1 MRKQLMLAFILLIV
15 ITLTGVALYARANA
29 TIQIHQFLGRG
40 GAQGT
45 ADLVEEL
52 EIYYAEHGWDGVE
65 LVMNSGGPGRGAGS
79 QSGRNIRLADPE
91 GNLLYA
97 PSGPLTSEPVSS
109 EALSNGTPLLA
120 DSSIVGYLLTA
131 QDSAITGIDFENS
144 LIKLLDQALLR
155 AAVLSGAAGILMA
168 IIIASALIRPLRN
181 LSDAAVELSHGNL
194 DQRVIEAGPPEI
206 KALGQSFNHMAAS
219 LQRLESNR
227 RAMTA
232 DIAHE
237 LRTPL
242 SIQRINLEAMQDGIY
257 PLDQANL
264 QIIAQ
269 QNQLLTRLVDDLRTL
284 SLADAG
290 QLELE
295 PVDVDLTAFVHLFF
309 EQSLADAREH
319 NVVLDHTLPAE
330 AVIAHVDPLRVSQ
343 ILSNLFQNALRFT
356 PEGGTISIQLRSDQ
370 QSASIAIQDD
380 GTGIPQEALP
390 RLFERFYK
398 AEQSRQD
405 SGTGLGLAIARRL
418 AELHGGTLEGANAA
432 DGGAVFTLRIPR
444 A

>member
-15 ITLTGVALYARANA
+15 ITLTVVALYARSNA

-40 GAQGT
+40 GALGT

-52 EIYYAEHGWDGVE
+52 EAYYAEYGWEGVE
-65 LVMNSGGPGRGAGS
+65 QVMSPVGPGRGSGS
-79 QSGRNIRLADPE
+79 QSGWNIRLADPE

-97 PSGPLTSEPVSS
+97 PSGPLASEPVSS
-109 EALSNGTPLLA
+109 EALSNGTALLV
-120 DSSIVGYLLTA
+120 DSTIVGYLLTA

-144 LIKLLDQALLR
+144 LTKLLDQALVR

-168 IIIASALIRPLRN
+168 VIIASALIRPLRN
-181 LSDAAVELSHGNL
+181 LSDAAAELSRGNL

-242 SIQRINLEAMQDGIY
+242 SVQRINLEAMQDGVY

-290 QLELE
+290 QLELD
-295 PVDVDLTAFVHLFF
+295 PVDVDLTAFVHQFY

-319 NVVLDHTLPAE
+319 NILLDHSLPAE
-330 AVIAHVDPLRVSQ
+330 SIIAHVDPLRVSQ

-356 PEGGTISIQLRSDQ
+356 PEGGTIGFQLISDQ

-380 GTGIPQEALP
+380 GPGIPKETLP

-444 A
+444 V

>member
-15 ITLTGVALYARANA
+15 ITLMGVALYARANA
-29 TIQIHQFLGRG
+29 TTQIHQFLGRG
-40 GAQGT
+40 GALGT
-45 ADLVEEL
+45 ADLIEEL
-52 EIYYAEHGWDGVE
+52 EAYYVEHGWVGVE
-65 LVMNSGGPGRGAGS
+65 QVMSPGGPGRGAGN

-97 PSGPLTSEPVSS
+97 PSGALSSDPVSS
-109 EALSNGTPLLA
+109 ETLSNGTPLLV

-155 AAVLSGAAGILMA
+155 AAILSGAAGILMA
-168 IIIASALIRPLRN
+168 VIIASALIRPLRN

-194 DQRVIEAGPPEI
+194 NQRVIETGPPEI

-242 SIQRINLEAMQDGIY
+242 SIQRINLEAMQDGVY

-264 QIIAQ
+264 QVIVQ

-295 PVDVDLTAFVHLFF
+295 PVDVDLNAFVQQFY
-309 EQSLADAREH
+309 EQSLADARER
-319 NVVLDHTLPAE
+319 NILLDLSLPAE
-330 AVIAHVDPLRVSQ
+330 AIIAHVDPLRISQ
-343 ILSNLFQNALRFT
+343 ILSNLVQNALRFT
-356 PEGGTISIQLRSDQ
+356 PQGGTIAIRLHPDQ
-370 QSASIAIQDD
+370 HSATIAIQDD
-380 GTGIPQEALP
+380 GPGIPKQALP
-390 RLFERFYK
+390 HLFERFYK
-398 AEQSRQD
+398 AEQSRRD

-418 AELHGGTLEGANAA
+418 AELHEGTLEAANAA
-432 DGGAVFTLRIPR
+432 DRGAVFTLRIPR
-444 A
+444 I